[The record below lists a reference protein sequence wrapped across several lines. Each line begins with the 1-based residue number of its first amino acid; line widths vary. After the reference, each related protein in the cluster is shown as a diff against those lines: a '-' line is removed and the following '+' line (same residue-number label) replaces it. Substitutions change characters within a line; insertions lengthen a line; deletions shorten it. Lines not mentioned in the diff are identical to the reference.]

1 MWRLAAKY
9 AALDRGRAVS
19 LALAGDHKNKAVAS
33 RLARKDEGDE
43 RVVGLVDR
51 SAVKVDARVGLQTTL
66 LHLAEGL
73 VVHPRRRFPDR
84 SGARDRDTVAPSR
97 RFADAKGRNGLRR

>member
-1 MWRLAAKY
+1 MWRLAAKD
-9 AALDRGRAVS
+9 AAFDRGRAVP
-19 LALAGDHKNKAVAS
+19 LALAGDHQNEPVAS

-51 SAVKVDARVGLQTTL
+51 FTVKVDARVGLQTTL

-73 VVHPRRRFPDR
+73 VVHPRRRFPSR
-84 SGARDRDTVAPSR
+84 SGARDRDTVAPSHC
-97 RFADAKGRNGLRR
+97 FAYAKSRNGRRC